1 MREISLEEKETTEN
15 PEYKKTEWQM
25 LCEINPYNQESELI
39 QDSITDKQF
48 DWKTRMSYW
57 SNDDVKL
64 MVNWL
69 DSQKDQ
75 LDVILDPCPAVR
87 KEKLNKMQRFA
98 YDIVEDFNE
107 NNKQLLMIMIGKR
120 SQRVYY

>member
-1 MREISLEEKETTEN
+1 MMT
-15 PEYKKTEWQM
+15 
-25 LCEINPYNQESELI
+25 
-39 QDSITDKQF
+39 
-48 DWKTRMSYW
+48 
-57 SNDDVKL
+57 L